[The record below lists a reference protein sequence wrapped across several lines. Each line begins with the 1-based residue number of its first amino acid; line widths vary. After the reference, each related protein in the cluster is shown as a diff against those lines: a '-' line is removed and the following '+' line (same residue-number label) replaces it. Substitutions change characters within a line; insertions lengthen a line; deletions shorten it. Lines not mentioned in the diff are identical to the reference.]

1 MRDSHFCE
9 MRWYSE
15 ISNAAFCESL
25 ELRRI
30 LLQKRQLLGS
40 GKQRSPPLEPASAEF
55 ISALAAG
62 INSRH
67 TLQVGC
73 GLSTLALAAAA
84 RATNSCLLSVHD
96 EAEKQDVVRYFL
108 REMELDD
115 YVEFITEDPSTFIP
129 KREGLEFVL
138 FSGQPDRYIELFD
151 LLKLKKGAIVVA
163 DNALDDTTNDYMRHV
178 RRQPGVESST
188 LPLGRG
194 IEVTKIITWEAFN
207 RGRKIFEGDED
218 LHNDKD
224 SMRRPCLQGVVP
236 ATRSSPCFSACNGDA
251 SSHTSDVDAERDHNQ
266 SEPPSSTGTSV
277 HNGWPYRSGYV
288 MPIVDDSEDHLEIPQ
303 NEVFEQQFK
312 SIQSLAEKWRK
323 QLAALSTSSGSSVE
337 ESVPLLPEVM
347 QDEPLSHLDT
357 QQSMTL
363 PHYEAPGDQKPKSPQ
378 KATCLKDLLSSLVV
392 LLYGIVQCCS
402 QKMVHL
408 FLLVFEIDF
417 RTNLETS
424 LSPRDASIAE
434 KVAPE
439 PLDSTEFVLSTE
451 GTVIDFEEPGFQ
463 VSFQVDNG
471 QTEVTVMGA
480 EQEMLLFDI
489 TFAFNETGVSV
500 KRAKISTQVAGVM
513 DIFYVVD
520 GETNGPLSEAHEEE
534 VRKRILERL
543 AERRQALV
551 NQKVK
556 LI

>member
-378 KATCLKDLLSSLVV
+378 K
-392 LLYGIVQCCS
+392 
-402 QKMVHL
+402 
-408 FLLVFEIDF
+408 
-417 RTNLETS
+417 TNLETS